1 MKKLAFLLLLFGSLS
16 LNAQTFKFSFLGD
29 DFLLY
34 KGSLLK
40 VKNDALST
48 GFTHTFYNS
57 LERCQAMFD
66 NNVIYPDSK
75 YTFKTVK
82 DSLINRIFKV
92 DNIID
97 KQGNELNAESK
108 LLGGNKPIFVLK
120 DTANNQIIYFKYDK
134 DYDFN
139 FPFESSGIVYSKDL
153 LCSGLERK
161 VDDFTDKITIS
172 SPLLSGNRVSPMII
186 YKTISKGV
194 SLYYLSLNTSG
205 STVNVNKTGVNVL
218 FDDGTKWNR
227 QSKVDV
233 EATSDGFEYSS
244 FIKLTQND
252 LIVFSKKRI
261 KKFRLYIYDE
271 DVNYGEAEKFKSYV
285 DCIRTA
291 K

>member
-1 MKKLAFLLLLFGSLS
+1 MKKIAFLLFLFGSLS
-16 LNAQTFKFSFLGD
+16 LKAQTFKFSFLGD

-34 KGSLLK
+34 KGSLLR
-40 VKNDALST
+40 VKNDVLST
-48 GFTHTFYNS
+48 GFTYTFYNS
-57 LERCQAMFD
+57 LDHCQRKFD

-75 YTFKTVK
+75 YYFKTVK

-97 KQGNELNAESK
+97 KQGNELTKESK
-108 LLGGNKPIFVLK
+108 LLDGNKPIFVLK

-134 DYDFN
+134 NYDFN

-172 SPLLSGNRVSPMII
+172 SPLLSGNRISPMII
-186 YKTISKGV
+186 YKTMSKGV
-194 SLYYLSLNTSG
+194 SVYYLSLSTSG
-205 STVNVNKTGVNVL
+205 NTVNVNKTGVNVL